1 MTVCLFRCVPM
12 LCPTYFAAHP
22 VSPASLL
29 LSYRHDGFHLVR
41 THGRCTVQRLRLLGT
56 SASLFALLN
65 PRFETDPH
73 SHFTHR
79 ASLTVRHR

>member
-1 MTVCLFRCVPM
+1 MTVCLFRWAPM

-29 LSYRHDGFHLVR
+29 LPYRHDGFHLVR
-41 THGRCTVQRLRLLGT
+41 THGRCTVQRLRLSGA
-56 SASLFALLN
+56 SASLSLN
-65 PRFETDPH
+65 PREETNPH

-79 ASLTVRHR
+79 ASLTVPHR